1 MAFDWSTFTLEII
14 NFLILVW
21 ILKRFL
27 YHPILRVVARRRV
40 GLEKVM
46 ADAKRI
52 ETEAGALKQQH
63 ERELA
68 QWKEEKEAATAR
80 LREELAA
87 ERTRL
92 MAELE
97 ASVAEE
103 RERRRVLDERRQ
115 SDFKRAVEE
124 QGIAQGAA
132 FSARLLNRVATPE
145 LEARL
150 YALLLEDL
158 RGLRAESRRAVAD
171 AAAAPGLQLKVQSA
185 FALDAARRTELAQ
198 ALAEVAGKV
207 LPIAYD
213 ENPELI
219 AGFLVSIGPWI
230 LHANLRDELKFFSGA
245 LRHAGQGPVD

>member
-1 MAFDWSTFTLEII
+1 MEFDWTTFTLEII

-27 YHPILRVVARRRV
+27 YRPILDVIARRRAGV
-40 GLEKVM
+40 EKTL

-52 ETEAGALKQQH
+52 EAEAGELKQRS

-68 QWKEEKEAATAR
+68 QWEKNKEAAQAR

-87 ERTRL
+87 ERERL
-92 MAELE
+92 MVELE
-97 ASVAEE
+97 TSLAEE

-115 SDFKRAVEE
+115 HDFRRAIEE

-132 FSARLLNRVATPE
+132 FSARLLGRVATPE

-158 RGLRAESRRAVAD
+158 RGLRAEDKRAVAD

-185 FALDAARRTELAQ
+185 FVLDEGRRAELAR
-198 ALAEVAGKV
+198 ALAEATGKT
-207 LPIAYD
+207 LPVEYR
-213 ENPELI
+213 ENPELL
-219 AGFLVSIGPWI
+219 AGFRVSIGPWI
-230 LHANLRDELKFFSGA
+230 LHANLCDELKFFSGA
-245 LRHAGQGPVD
+245 LRHAG

>member
-1 MAFDWSTFTLEII
+1 VEFDWTTFTLEII

-27 YHPILRVVARRRV
+27 YRPILGVIAQRRAGV
-40 GLEKVM
+40 EKMM

-52 ETEAGALKQQH
+52 GAEAGELKQRC

-68 QWKEEKEAATAR
+68 QWEKDKETAQAR

-87 ERTRL
+87 ERGRL
-92 MAELE
+92 MAALE
-97 ASVAEE
+97 TEIAEE
-103 RERRRVLDERRQ
+103 RERRRVLDERRER
-115 SDFKRAVEE
+115 DFRRAVEE

-132 FSARLLNRVATPE
+132 FSARLLGRVATPE

-158 RGLRAESRRAVAD
+158 RGLRAEDRRAMAE
-171 AAAAPGLQLKVQSA
+171 AAAASGLQLEVQSA
-185 FALDAARRTELAQ
+185 FALDEDRRAELAR
-198 ALAEVAGKV
+198 ALAEATGKT
-207 LPIAYD
+207 LPVEYR
-213 ENPELI
+213 ENPELL
-219 AGFLVSIGPWI
+219 AGFHVSIGPWI

-245 LRHAGQGPVD
+245 LRYAG

>member
-1 MAFDWSTFTLEII
+1 MDFDWSTFFLEII

-27 YHPILRVVARRRV
+27 YRPVLKVITQRRADI
-40 GLEKVM
+40 EQAM

-52 ETEAGALKQQH
+52 ETEAGELKQQS

-68 QWKEEKEAATAR
+68 QWEQEREAAQAR

-87 ERTRL
+87 ERERL

-97 ASVAEE
+97 TSVAEE
-103 RERRRVLDERRQ
+103 RERRRVLDERHQ
-115 SDFKRAVEE
+115 YDFRRSIEE

-132 FSARLLNRVATPE
+132 FAARLLGRVATPE

-158 RGLRAESRRAVAD
+158 RGLRAEDQRAVAD
-171 AAAAPGLQLKVQSA
+171 AAVMPGVQLKVQCA
-185 FALDAARRTELAQ
+185 FPLDADKRAELEY
-198 ALAEVAGKV
+198 ALAAVAGKT
-207 LPIAYD
+207 LPVEYR
-213 ENPELI
+213 ENPELL
-219 AGFLVSIGPWI
+219 AGFQVSIGPWI

-245 LRHAGQGPVD
+245 LRHAG